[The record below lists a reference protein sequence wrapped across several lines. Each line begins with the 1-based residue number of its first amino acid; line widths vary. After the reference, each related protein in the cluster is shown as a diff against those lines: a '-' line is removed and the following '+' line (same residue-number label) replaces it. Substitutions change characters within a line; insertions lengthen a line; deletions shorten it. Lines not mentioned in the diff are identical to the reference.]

1 MGSGLLD
8 FGEGSEEN
16 FGELSGERFG
26 GLFGTQGQSEE
37 HSAELFKE
45 RETLFVEV
53 ILPLSLAKNY
63 MYRVPFELNE
73 QTEVGK
79 RVVVQFGKNKIYT
92 ALIKS
97 ISQTA
102 PEHYQAKY
110 IIDVVDEH
118 PIITPQQLQLWD
130 WMTNYYLC
138 NEGDVMSAALPT
150 GLKLASETI
159 IVLKEDN
166 DSETE
171 ESEQVLTEK
180 EAALITALN
189 SQKRLTIDEVSVLLG
204 QKTVYPIINSL
215 IEKGLIYIAEEVVE
229 KYKPLLKSF
238 VSLNPF
244 YQEEEHLKEL
254 FSILERAPKQLNAL
268 LTFIKLYR
276 QQDLIP
282 KQQLLEE
289 SDCGQ
294 AAFKALQD
302 KEIFKVVKRPVS
314 RLKENEDD
322 FILNFELSEVQNKA
336 LTQIEASFEEKDV
349 VLLHGI
355 TASGKTQ
362 VYIKL
367 IEKAIEKGG
376 QVLFLLPEIALT
388 TQIVQRI
395 QRYFGDAIGVYHSK
409 FNNNERVEIWNK
421 VLNGKYRVVLGARS
435 AVFLPF
441 KELKLIVVDEEHESS
456 YKQQEPSPRY
466 QARDVA
472 VLLAHLHQAKAVLG
486 SATPSIES
494 YYNAVNNKYGLVTMN
509 ERFGGVELPVHEVVS
524 ISEETKKKKM
534 VSYFSSK
541 LIDEIAYT
549 MEQKEQ
555 VILFQNRRGYATIL
569 ICATCGYAPKCV
581 SCDVSL
587 TYHKT
592 SGKLHCHYCGY
603 HQSSINICP
612 ACGSVHIEQKGFGT
626 ERVEEE
632 LSLIFPDAKIA
643 RLDVDSTRTKN
654 GLMQIITDF
663 QDKKT
668 DILIGTQMVAK
679 GLDFDNVTLIGV
691 INADTLF
698 NYPDFRAFERSYQLL
713 AQVAGRAGRRNK
725 QGKVIIQAYDD
736 QHRII
741 RQVIDNKYLEMYNDE
756 LTERR
761 QFLYPPFTRMIFIN
775 IKHKDQDLLN
785 VAAQRFATV
794 LRGQLGRR
802 VLGPEQ
808 PMVSR
813 IRNYYIKQVIIKA
826 DKESSIQ
833 KVKSILKETIL
844 QFQSEKDFRAVNI
857 QVDVDPY

>member
-1 MGSGLLD
+1 MA
-8 FGEGSEEN
+8 
-16 FGELSGERFG
+16 
-26 GLFGTQGQSEE
+26 
-37 HSAELFKE
+37 AELLEFSE

-63 MYRVPFELNE
+63 LYRVPFDLNS
-73 QTEVGK
+73 EVAIGK

-92 ALIKS
+92 ALIKT

-102 PEHYQAKY
+102 PRLYQAKY
-110 IIDVVDEH
+110 IIDVVDEQ
-118 PIITPQQLQLWD
+118 PVITTLQLQLWD
-130 WMTNYYLC
+130 WMTGYYLC

-159 IVLKEDN
+159 IVLKE
-166 DSETE
+166 EALQE
-171 ESEQVLTEK
+171 KVLTEK
-180 EAALITALN
+180 ERILMDALN
-189 SQKRLTIDEVSVLLG
+189 HQKRLTIADVSALLG
-204 QKTVYPIINSL
+204 QKTVYPIINAL
-215 IEKGLIYIAEEVVE
+215 LEKGLVYVAEEVVE
-229 KYKPLLKSF
+229 KYRPLLKSF
-238 VSLNPF
+238 VALNAF
-244 YQEEEHLKEL
+244 YREEENLKQL
-254 FSILERAPKQLNAL
+254 FTILERAPKQLNAL
-268 LTFIKLYR
+268 LTFIKLSR
-276 QQDLIP
+276 QQNLVS
-282 KQQLLEE
+282 KSQLLEE

-294 AAFKALQD
+294 AAFKTLLD
-302 KEIFKVVKRPVS
+302 KEIFTVEKRPVS
-314 RLKENEDD
+314 RLKDNDED
-322 FILNFELSEVQNKA
+322 FVLNFELSAAQQQA
-336 LTQIEASFEEKDV
+336 LIGIEMEFERKDV

-362 VYIKL
+362 IYIKL
-367 IEKAIEKGG
+367 IEKAIEQGG

-472 VLLAHLHQAKAVLG
+472 VYLAHLHQAKTVLG

-494 YYNAVNNKYGLVTMN
+494 YYNAISQKYGLVTLN
-509 ERFGGVELPVHEVVS
+509 ERFGGVELPLHEVVS

-534 VSYFSSK
+534 VSYFSGK
-541 LIDEIAYT
+541 LIEGISLAL
-549 MEQKEQ
+549 EQKEQ

-581 SCDVSL
+581 NCDVSL

-632 LSLIFPDAKIA
+632 LSLVFPDAKIA
-643 RLDVDSTRTKN
+643 RLDVDSTRTRN
-654 GLMQIITDF
+654 GLQQLISDF
-663 QDKKT
+663 QEKKT

-691 INADTLF
+691 INADTLL

-713 AQVAGRAGRRNK
+713 AQVAGRAGRRDK

-736 QHRII
+736 SHRII
-741 RQVIDNKYLEMYNDE
+741 RQVMENQYLEMYKDE
-756 LTERR
+756 LAERL
-761 QFLYPPFTRMIFIN
+761 QFHYPPFTRLIFVN

-785 VAAQRFATV
+785 MAAQRFATI
-794 LRGQLGRR
+794 LRAQLGPR

-808 PMVSR
+808 PMVAR
-813 IRNYYIKQVIIKA
+813 IRNYYIKQVIIKT
-826 DKESSIQ
+826 DKDTSVQ
-833 KVKSILKETIL
+833 KVKSVLKNTIL
-844 QFQSEKDFRAVNI
+844 DFQAEKEYRSVNI

>member
-1 MGSGLLD
+1 MDDGLL
-8 FGEGSEEN
+8 E
-16 FGELSGERFG
+16 
-26 GLFGTQGQSEE
+26 
-37 HSAELFKE
+37 FKE

-53 ILPLSLAKNY
+53 VLPLSLAKNY

-73 QTEVGK
+73 HIAVGK

-92 ALIKS
+92 ALVKS
-97 ISQTA
+97 VNQTA

-118 PIITPQQLQLWD
+118 PIITANQLQLWD
-130 WMTNYYLC
+130 WMTSYYLC

-159 IVLKEDN
+159 IVRKDDEPV
-166 DSETE
+166 E
-171 ESEQVLTEK
+171 EVLTDK
-180 EAALITALN
+180 ENILINALN
-189 SQKRLTIDEVSVLLG
+189 NQKRLTIDDVSALLG

-215 IEKGLIYIAEEVVE
+215 LEKDLIYIAEEVVE
-229 KYKPLLKSF
+229 KYRPLLKSF
-238 VSLNPF
+238 VSLNAF
-244 YQEEEHLKEL
+244 YQEEENLKQL
-254 FSILERAPKQLNAL
+254 FEILERAPKQLNAL
-268 LTFIKLYR
+268 LSYIKLYR
-276 QQDLIP
+276 QQNLIP
-282 KQQLLEE
+282 KHQLLED
-289 SDCGQ
+289 SGCGQ
-294 AAFKALQD
+294 AALKTLVD
-302 KEIFKVVKRPVS
+302 KGIFKVDKLPVS
-314 RLKENEDD
+314 RLKENDDD
-322 FILNFELSEVQNKA
+322 FVLNFELSEAQDKA
-336 LTQIEASFEEKDV
+336 LTQIETEFEQKDV

-362 VYIKL
+362 IYIKL

-456 YKQQEPSPRY
+456 FKQQEPSPRY

-472 VLLAHLHQAKAVLG
+472 VYLAHLHQAKAVLG
-486 SATPSIES
+486 SATPSLES
-494 YYNAVNNKYGLVTMN
+494 YYNAVNHKYGLVTVN
-509 ERFGGVELPVHEVVS
+509 ERFGGVELPLHEVVS

-541 LIDEIAYT
+541 LIDEIANT
-549 MEQKEQ
+549 IEQKEQ

-569 ICATCGYAPKCV
+569 ICATCGFAPKCV
-581 SCDVSL
+581 NCDVSL

-632 LSLIFPDAKIA
+632 LSLVFPDAKIA

-654 GLMQIITDF
+654 GLQQIISDF
-663 QDKKT
+663 QEKKT

-736 QHRII
+736 SHRII
-741 RQVIDNKYLEMYNDE
+741 KQVIENKYLEMYNEE
-756 LTERR
+756 LAERKM
-761 QFLYPPFTRMIFIN
+761 FHYPPFTRLIFIN

-785 VAAQRFATV
+785 VAAQRFATA
-794 LRGQLGRR
+794 LRQQLGKR

-808 PMVSR
+808 PIVAR
-813 IRNYYIKQVIIKA
+813 VRNYYIKQVIIKS
-826 DKESSIQ
+826 DKDTSIQ
-833 KVKSILKETIL
+833 KVKSILKDTIL
-844 QFQSEKDFRAVNI
+844 QFLSEKDYRGVNI

>member
-1 MGSGLLD
+1 MDSELLE
-8 FGEGSEEN
+8 FS
-16 FGELSGERFG
+16 
-26 GLFGTQGQSEE
+26 
-37 HSAELFKE
+37 E

-53 ILPLSLAKNY
+53 VLPLSLAKNY
-63 MYRVPFELNE
+63 IYRVPFDLNG
-73 QTEVGK
+73 QIAVGK

-92 ALIKS
+92 ALVKS
-97 ISQTA
+97 ISPTA
-102 PEHYQAKY
+102 PELYQAKY
-110 IIDVVDEH
+110 VIDVVDEH
-118 PIITPQQLQLWD
+118 AVITGTQLQLWE
-130 WMTNYYLC
+130 WMTGYYMC

-159 IVLKEDN
+159 IVLR
-166 DSETE
+166 E
-171 ESEQVLTEK
+171 EALPEEVLTEK
-180 EAALITALN
+180 ENILVTALS
-189 SQKRLTIDEVSVLLG
+189 SQKRLTIDDVSGLLG
-204 QKTVYPIINSL
+204 QKRVYPIINSL
-215 IEKGLIYIAEEVVE
+215 LEKGLVYIAEEVVE
-229 KYKPLLKSF
+229 KYRPLLKSF

-244 YQEEEHLKEL
+244 YQDEENLKQL
-254 FSILERAPKQLNAL
+254 FGILERAPKQLNAL
-268 LTFIKLYR
+268 ITFIKLSR
-276 QQDLIP
+276 QQGLIP
-282 KQQLLEE
+282 KHQLLEE

-294 AAFKALQD
+294 AAFKTMQE
-302 KEIFKVVKRPVS
+302 KEIFTVERRPVS
-314 RLKENEDD
+314 RLKENDDD
-322 FILNFELSEVQNKA
+322 FVLNFELSVAQQKA
-336 LTQIEASFEEKDV
+336 REQVEAEFEHKDV

-362 VYIKL
+362 IYIKL
-367 IEKAIEKGG
+367 IEKAIEQGG

-441 KELKLIVVDEEHESS
+441 KDLKLIVVDEEHEQS

-472 VLLAHLHQAKAVLG
+472 VYLAHLHQAKAVLG

-494 YYNAVNNKYGLVTMN
+494 YYNALSHKYGLVSIT
-509 ERFGGVELPVHEVVS
+509 ERFGGVALPQHEVVS

-541 LIDEIAYT
+541 LIDEIALT
-549 MEQKEQ
+549 LEQNEQ

-581 SCDVSL
+581 NCDVSL

-632 LSLIFPDAKIA
+632 LSLIFPDVKIA
-643 RLDVDSTRTKN
+643 RLDVDSTRTRN
-654 GLMQIITDF
+654 GLQQIISDF
-663 QDKKT
+663 QEKKT

-691 INADTLF
+691 INADTLL

-713 AQVAGRAGRRNK
+713 AQVAGRAGRRDK
-725 QGKVIIQAYDD
+725 QGKVVIQAYDD
-736 QHRII
+736 SHRII
-741 RQVIDNKYLEMYNDE
+741 KQVIENQYLEMYNEE
-756 LTERR
+756 LAERK
-761 QFLYPPFTRMIFIN
+761 QFHYPPFTRLIFIN

-785 VAAQRFATV
+785 VAAQKFATA
-794 LRGQLGRR
+794 LRIQLGHR

-813 IRNYYIKQVIIKA
+813 IRNYYIKQVIIKS
-826 DKESSIQ
+826 DKDTSIL
-833 KVKSILKETIL
+833 KVKSVLKNVINE
-844 QFQSEKDFRAVNI
+844 FQVEKDYRSVNI